1 MEFSLQAALIRS
13 RLKPELQ
20 TSAQKWILTINC
32 MMRGSRA
39 PLTVPKPVDVVDG
52 AVRFEVQVRR
62 RRVRQAGEIERG
74 IDAAELSVVEHVEGV
89 GPQLQATAFPYDETL
104 LQRQVRVVDARGA
117 QVADRTVQPNAAY
130 RRNGEGRRVQAVIR
144 AVAGAL
150 QRISDQFDARAFR
163 IRAGPTLTSKPG
175 RGPP

>member
-52 AVRFEVQVRR
+52 AVRFEVQVGRR
-62 RRVRQAGEIERG
+62 RIRQAGEIERG
-74 IDAAELSVVEHVEGV
+74 IDAAELGVVEHVEGV
-89 GPQLQATAFPYDETL
+89 GPELRRLPSRRARLFWSGRFVL
-104 LQRQVRVVDARGA
+104 LTPGVRR
-117 QVADRTVQPNAAY
+117 
-130 RRNGEGRRVQAVIR
+130 
-144 AVAGAL
+144 
-150 QRISDQFDARAFR
+150 
-163 IRAGPTLTSKPG
+163 
-175 RGPP
+175 